1 MTRRARAVL
10 AVACGAHFIHDGFS
24 DILYVL
30 LPVWAAE
37 FGLSFAQVGLLKTL
51 YTGGM
56 AAFQVPASILAE
68 RRGEARLLV
77 AGTAVTAL
85 GFLIAGLTGGF
96 VALLACLVVAGLGS
110 GCQHPL
116 SSSLV
121 AKAYENGP
129 RRTALGTYNFS
140 GDLGKVAV
148 PAAVALAVPWLG
160 WRGAVGVY
168 GVVGLV
174 AAAVIL
180 VLLARLGAGL
190 RPAPSRTGAAPERG
204 SGSGIRDVRAFTAIS
219 AIHVID
225 NSTRTGFLTFLPF
238 LLIGKGATV
247 QSVGLAL
254 MLVFI
259 GGAVGKFACGT
270 LADRV
275 GVIRTVVVTELI
287 TGAGIL
293 LLLTLP
299 LGACLVALPVLGVAL
314 NGTSSVLYGS
324 VADLVSS
331 EVRLR
336 AAQRLGRHPA
346 HAHRRRPRRAPHAAL
361 HAASPSAV
369 RGRRAALG
377 LGPARGRAAGGG
389 RWASDHDTL
398 SRLLALGSSQ
408 SGSCGSGLPLAGNGS
423 PGPPAAPRRPAA
435 RLPWDAGD
443 GHALGDGRSVFS
455 LQPGECQ
462 AAVGVEAD
470 FGQGVAERSSGP
482 VAGDSGYFAAGEDL
496 ADCQVSAVGLG

>member
-56 AAFQVPASILAE
+56 AAFQVPAGILAE
-68 RRGEARLLV
+68 RRGEARLLA
-77 AGTAVTAL
+77 AGTLVTAL

-96 VALLACLVVAGLGS
+96 VTLLACLVAAGLGS

-121 AKAYENGP
+121 AKAYETGP

-148 PAAVALAVPWLG
+148 PAGVALSLPWLG
-160 WRGAVGVY
+160 WRGAVEAY
-168 GVVGLV
+168 AVVGLT

-180 VLLARLGAGL
+180 VLLGRLGAGL
-190 RPAPSRTGAAPERG
+190 RPAPAPTGATAAG
-204 SGSGIRDVRAFTAIS
+204 AAGAAIRDVRAFTAIS

-238 LLIGKGATV
+238 LLIAKGATV
-247 QSVGLAL
+247 QSVGFAL
-254 MLVFI
+254 MLVFM
-259 GGAVGKFACGT
+259 GGAVGKFACGA

-275 GVIRTVVVTELI
+275 GVIRTVVVTELV

-331 EVRLR
+331 ERRARSYAIFYTLGIGASALSPFAYGVLSDWGGVRLTLTVVGTVVFLTLPFTLPLR
-336 AAQRLGRHPA
+336 T
-346 HAHRRRPRRAPHAAL
+346 APVTV
-361 HAASPSAV
+361 AASHSA
-369 RGRRAALG
+369 
-377 LGPARGRAAGGG
+377 
-389 RWASDHDTL
+389 
-398 SRLLALGSSQ
+398 
-408 SGSCGSGLPLAGNGS
+408 
-423 PGPPAAPRRPAA
+423 
-435 RLPWDAGD
+435 
-443 GHALGDGRSVFS
+443 
-455 LQPGECQ
+455 
-462 AAVGVEAD
+462 
-470 FGQGVAERSSGP
+470 
-482 VAGDSGYFAAGEDL
+482 
-496 ADCQVSAVGLG
+496 

>member
-30 LPVWAAE
+30 LPVWATE
-37 FGLSFAQVGLLKTL
+37 FGLTFAQVGLLKTL

-56 AAFQVPASILAE
+56 ATFQVPAGILAE
-68 RRGEARLLV
+68 LRGEARLL
-77 AGTAVTAL
+77 AGGTAVTAL
-85 GFLIAGLTGGF
+85 GFLVAGLSGGF

-121 AKAYENGP
+121 ARAYETGP

-148 PAAVALAVPWLG
+148 PASVALALPWLG
-160 WRGAVGVY
+160 WRGAVEAY
-168 GVVGLV
+168 AVVGLL
-174 AAAVIL
+174 AAVAIV
-180 VLLARLGAGL
+180 VLLGRLGAGH
-190 RPAPSRTGAAPERG
+190 RPAPAAPGAAPERPA
-204 SGSGIRDVRAFTAIS
+204 GSGIRDARAFTAIS

-238 LLIGKGATV
+238 LLIAKGATV
-247 QSVGLAL
+247 PAVGLAL

-259 GGAVGKFACGT
+259 GGAVGKFACGA

-275 GVIRTVVVTELI
+275 GVIRTVVVTELA

-331 EVRLR
+331 DRRARSYAIFYTLGIGASALAPFAYGLLGDWGGVRLTLTVVACVVFLTLPFTLPLR
-336 AAQRLGRHPA
+336 AAPVTVA
-346 HAHRRRPRRAPHAAL
+346 APHSAA
-361 HAASPSAV
+361 
-369 RGRRAALG
+369 
-377 LGPARGRAAGGG
+377 
-389 RWASDHDTL
+389 
-398 SRLLALGSSQ
+398 
-408 SGSCGSGLPLAGNGS
+408 
-423 PGPPAAPRRPAA
+423 
-435 RLPWDAGD
+435 
-443 GHALGDGRSVFS
+443 
-455 LQPGECQ
+455 
-462 AAVGVEAD
+462 
-470 FGQGVAERSSGP
+470 
-482 VAGDSGYFAAGEDL
+482 
-496 ADCQVSAVGLG
+496 